1 MRKITKEAA
10 AAFLAAVQF
19 SKDNTA
25 VKIDPD
31 SGAAKMYLH
40 GNLIAL
46 KHQDGTTLVSTAG
59 WNTRT
64 TRERL
69 NGLPSVSVRTRGGV
83 LYLNGSEWDGNTK
96 QI

>member
-10 AAFLAAVQF
+10 SAFLAAVQF
-19 SKDNTA
+19 NKDNTA
-25 VKIDPD
+25 VKIDHE

-64 TRERL
+64 TLERL
-69 NGLPSVSVRTRGGV
+69 NGLPCVSACIRRGV